1 MPLPA
6 RWALNRCQGQCASG
20 RTSKDLK
27 NSPPAHKQRALPMFQ
42 TSSVELTA

>member
-6 RWALNRCQGQCASG
+6 RWALNRCQGQRASG

-27 NSPPAHKQRALPMFQ
+27 ELSPCPRAASPPHVPDKLR
-42 TSSVELTA
+42 